1 MVMVITVDGTG
12 DPGTG
17 LGRIVPLIDG
27 MPAQGLLS
35 LVDFDGGTN
44 GQANPGPYLDKSG
57 LGNNLTLK
65 PGYTAPIQRATGLE
79 VVSPHGAPLGSLI
92 SGAMRDFTVVI
103 AATPLMPGSE
113 SGVLTNF
120 FSANQSSFDD
130 GNPANSNATPTNY
143 PVLNITGSSAAGSW
157 ALYAST
163 SAIAWGSP
171 DRRVLTGAPGLGA
184 PALMAI
190 SVSGT
195 EQVSGVA
202 GIIRTMAYG
211 QAEQVISS
219 AAIASFFDGV
229 TSRPNLAFG
238 VWPNGSARSAA
249 PILARLHATAVYDR
263 SMTGTQ
269 MSDILTRM
277 RTRLATRGVEI

>member
-12 DPGTG
+12 NPGTG
-17 LGRIVPLIDG
+17 LGRIIPLIDG

-65 PGYTAPIQRATGLE
+65 PGYDAPIQRATGLE
-79 VVSPHGAPLGSLI
+79 VLSPHGAPLGSMI

-120 FSANQSSFDD
+120 FSADQPSFDD

-171 DRRVLTGAPGLGA
+171 DRRVLTSAPGLGV

-202 GIIRTMAYG
+202 GVIRTMAYG
-211 QAEQVISS
+211 QAEQLISS
-219 AAIASFFDGV
+219 PAIASFFDGV

-249 PILARLHATAVYDR
+249 PILARLHAVAVYER

-269 MSDILTRM
+269 MTDILARM
-277 RTRLATRGVEI
+277 RTRMAARGIEI